1 MRSIHAHLAAALF
14 LGALPAF
21 AADVAPAGQQKA
33 EMCQACHGADGISQT
48 PGVPSLAGQPNQFL
62 QWQLVFFRSG
72 RRQNEL
78 MSPMAA
84 SLSDQDVRDLGA
96 FFASLKPPEGAP
108 ATDDKPALSDT
119 GKTLVEQHGC
129 ASCHTDTFG
138 GQRAAARLAHQH
150 EEYIAKALADYRS
163 GARPSTGVAAMTEAA
178 SGLSDADIAAI
189 AHYLARLP

>member
-1 MRSIHAHLAAALF
+1 MRNLCALLAVAVF

-21 AADVAPAGQQKA
+21 AAGDDPAGKA
-33 EMCQACHGADGISQT
+33 EMCQACHGVDGVSQT

-78 MSPMAA
+78 MAPMAA
-84 SLSDQDVRDLGA
+84 NLSDEDVRALGA
-96 FFASLKPPEGAP
+96 YFAALQPPA
-108 ATDDKPALSDT
+108 ATQAADENPALSEAGRALT
-119 GKTLVEQHGC
+119 EQHRC
-129 ASCHTDTFG
+129 AACHTDAFTG
-138 GQRAAARLAHQH
+138 KRAAARLAHQH
-150 EEYIAKALADYRS
+150 EEYLAKALADYRS

-178 SGLSDADIAAI
+178 STLSDAEIAAI